1 TGSSRMTDLLRLDE
15 LLSTEEKAVRDRVR
29 AFCDAEVVPDAAGRW
44 ERAEFPFELVPRLAG
59 LGVCGG
65 TLAGLSKVAAGLVAL
80 ELGRADGSLAT
91 FFGVQSGL
99 VMQSIA
105 QLGSDAQRE
114 AWLPRLAAIEAVGAF
129 ALTEP
134 EHGSDVAGG
143 LETRARRL
151 GDGIV
156 LHGEKRWIGNASFA
170 DVIVVWARDD
180 EGGVG
185 GYLVER
191 GATGLRTKVIQGKS
205 SLRAVWQSDV
215 SLDGVRV
222 PLEARLPGCASFAD
236 LSRVLTV
243 TRVSVAWRCAGSAL
257 ACYEAA
263 LAYVGE
269 RRQFGA
275 PLASFQLVQERLAG
289 MAAETAAML
298 LLCHR
303 LAQIEPTAAEAAL
316 AKMHNARA
324 ARRIAADARDLLG
337 GNGILLDLHVT
348 RHQADLEAVFTFEGT
363 DWINALIVGRELT
376 GIQAFTKGGR

>member
-1 TGSSRMTDLLRLDE
+1 MTDLLRLDE
-15 LLSTEEKAVRDRVR
+15 LLSAEEKAVRDRVR
-29 AFCDAEVVPDAAGRW
+29 AFCDAEVVPEAAGRW

-134 EHGSDVAGG
+134 EHGSDVAGR

-151 GDGIV
+151 GDEIV

-337 GNGILLDLHVT
+337 GNGILLDRHVT

-376 GIQAFTKGGR
+376 GIQAFTKGER